1 MSKQH
6 SNHAD
11 VVIVGGGMVGLCLAC
26 ALKDSGLHIIVIER
40 GEVPTRYS
48 LARDCRVS
56 AIVYGNQQIL
66 NNIGAWQYIAADAQ
80 AITSMQVWDG
90 QQAGGIRFEHDE
102 LGTEALGWLVENS
115 VLQAGLRTA
124 IARSEGRVETWM
136 PAQLTDVVFKARHAQ
151 LQLEDGRQIITPL
164 VVGADGARSWLRQ
177 QAGIGVYQ
185 RDYQQRGIVA
195 TVRPER
201 CHHGVAHQ
209 RFLATG
215 PLAVLP
221 MSGGLTSIVWSA
233 DNIEADRLQTMN
245 DNDFLA
251 ALNDQFGPVLG
262 QMVAVGERY
271 AFPLKGQLAHHLVRH
286 RLALIGDAAH
296 CIHPL
301 AGLGVNLGLR
311 DAMVLAQE
319 IVDARR
325 FDEDWGEQTVLARY
339 MKQRLPDVLATMAAM
354 ETFHRVFTTSAPIV
368 PWLRGVAMKGV
379 GNAALIKKMLMQQ
392 STGISLPVPSA
403 IGGFSAS
410 LLRRDNLQLKKQ
422 S

>member
-1 MSKQH
+1 MSTPYHTH
-6 SNHAD
+6 STHAD

-26 ALKDSGLHIIVIER
+26 ALKDSGLHIILIER
-40 GEVPTRYS
+40 GQAPIRYS

-66 NNIGAWQYIAADAQ
+66 EHMGAWQHMAANAQ
-80 AITSMQVWDG
+80 AIESMQVWDAHY
-90 QQAGGIRFEHDE
+90 AGGIRFESE
-102 LGTEALGWLVENS
+102 EINTEALGWLVENS
-115 VLQAGLRTA
+115 VLQAGLRRA
-124 IARSEGRVETWM
+124 IAEANKSHVEIWM
-136 PAQLTDVVFKARHAQ
+136 PAELTGVTFKARDAA

-185 RDYQQRGIVA
+185 RDYKQRGIVA
-195 TVRPER
+195 TVRAER
-201 CHHGVAHQ
+201 AHHGVAYQ

-221 MSGGLTSIVWSA
+221 MTGGLSSIVWSA
-233 DNIEADRLQTMN
+233 NNAEANRLQGM
-245 DNDFLA
+245 DDAVFLA
-251 ALNDQFGPVLG
+251 ELNHQFGPVLG
-262 QMVAVGERY
+262 RIVAVGARF

-319 IVDARR
+319 IIDARR
-325 FDEDWGEQTVLARY
+325 FDEDWGEQAVLARY
-339 MKQRLPDVLATMAAM
+339 MRMRLPDVLSTMAAM
-354 ETFHRVFTTSAPIV
+354 EGLHRVFTASLPV
-368 PWLRGVAMKGV
+368 LPYLRGMAMKGV
-379 GNAALIKKMLMQQ
+379 GNAGIFKTMLMQQ
-392 STGISLPVPSA
+392 STGISLPVPTS
-403 IGGFSAS
+403 I
-410 LLRRDNLQLKKQ
+410 RVY
-422 S
+422 